1 MTNYGKYELPVLIDE
16 IQIIKESLRIIL
28 NTIFF
33 HRWLGDNQFKDVEST
48 ISNIYYIKLD
58 NTKIQKEIELQIENV
73 EKCLIKKGWAQL
85 VLHFYQQKIKQY
97 FFGEKLDNLWESWS
111 MFFMLEKSSHSFNNK
126 ETIIKEVKIR
136 NYVFNAIKLLND
148 KYDFMPDIE
157 EGKVDVF
164 PYEFQLNTEFNESDL
179 LSILKN
185 VGSVKLKD

>member
-1 MTNYGKYELPVLIDE
+1 
-16 IQIIKESLRIIL
+16 
-28 NTIFF
+28 
-33 HRWLGDNQFKDVEST
+33 
-48 ISNIYYIKLD
+48 
-58 NTKIQKEIELQIENV
+58 
-73 EKCLIKKGWAQL
+73 
-85 VLHFYQQKIKQY
+85 
-97 FFGEKLDNLWESWS
+97 
-111 MFFMLEKSSHSFNNK
+111 MLEKSSHSFNNK
-126 ETIIKEVKIR
+126 ETITKEVKIR